1 MVPTRGWTRIQSRA
15 ILLNA
20 LISKTIDRASQQHR
34 KPKTINGRLPI
45 LSLLGPFV
53 CISKSSIYLVCEN
66 PGGSNPS
73 GDKEVQGAPGAAG
86 VAAGAGGAG
95 GGGGQEAE
103 EGNTEDGMTRRLQR
117 MKVRMPRE
125 NLMAN

>member
-1 MVPTRGWTRIQSRA
+1 M
-15 ILLNA
+15 
-20 LISKTIDRASQQHR
+20 
-34 KPKTINGRLPI
+34 
-45 LSLLGPFV
+45 LGPFV

-73 GDKEVQGAPGAAG
+73 GEKEVQGAPGAAG
-86 VAAGAGGAG
+86 GAAGAG

-117 MKVRMPRE
+117 MKVRRFYFIVADAC
-125 NLMAN
+125 LGKT